1 MTANNVA
8 NMATTG
14 FRAEGLVFAEM
25 VKAMPVE
32 GGSVSMTDA
41 RVRYTDYLQGELA
54 KTGGSLDLGIQ
65 GEGFFQIESP
75 DGLRLTRGGAFLS
88 NAANELVTSQGHR
101 VLDQGGAP
109 IFIPP
114 DASVISVSED
124 GTVGA
129 DGRPVAQVGVVTV
142 EDKSSLIREGNT
154 YFRADGDIVPVE
166 NPSIFQGFLE
176 QSNVNPVAS
185 ISRLVELQRAYEMG
199 QSLMDS
205 EDQRIRN
212 VIRTLGGRG

>member
-75 DGLRLTRGGAFLS
+75 DGLRLTSGGAFLS

>member
-65 GEGFFQIESP
+65 GEGFFQVEAP
-75 DGLRLTRGGAFLS
+75 EGLRLTRGGAFLS
-88 NAANELVTSQGHR
+88 NAANELVTSLGHR

-109 IFIPP
+109 IFVPP
-114 DASVISVSED
+114 DASVITVSED

-129 DGRPVAQVGVVTV
+129 DGRPVAQIGVVTV
-142 EDKSSLIREGNT
+142 EDKTTLMREGSS
-154 YFRADGDIVPVE
+154 YFRADGEVVPVE
-166 NPSIFQGFLE
+166 NPSVFQGFLE
-176 QSNVNPVAS
+176 QSNVNPVSA

-199 QSLMDS
+199 QSLIDS
-205 EDQRIRN
+205 EDQRIKN